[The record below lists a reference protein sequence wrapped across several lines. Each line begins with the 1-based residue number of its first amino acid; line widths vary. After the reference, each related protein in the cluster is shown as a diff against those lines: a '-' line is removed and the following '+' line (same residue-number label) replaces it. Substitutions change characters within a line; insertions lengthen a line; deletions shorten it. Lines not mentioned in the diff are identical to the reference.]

1 MVRRILPVNC
11 RTIPG
16 MATAGAPAVTDAFGA
31 VAHPVR
37 RQIIMALASGDKA
50 VHDLAG
56 ALPVSRP
63 AVSQHLR
70 VMLQVGLITQERTG
84 RENRYRLHPH
94 RLDEIRRWLVQLD
107 TAWAAALTRLGDHLE
122 HT

>member
-1 MVRRILPVNC
+1 
-11 RTIPG
+11 

-50 VHDLAG
+50 VRDLAG
-56 ALPVSRP
+56 VLPVSRP

-84 RENRYRLHPH
+84 RENRYRLQPN

-122 HT
+122 RT